1 MPRKRKDF
9 GEAPV
14 DGDYSRDQV
23 VNKRPGCRYV
33 WALDEDIPEYRARG
47 FKRVERAA
55 DAPTPRFDEFA
66 EDGGPDYRVGK
77 NRLVLM
83 EADEERVASREKRE
97 RAVFNAQ
104 LAQLQKR
111 TRRGEVFDERGVN
124 VLGEVSQSIST

>member
-66 EDGGPDYRVGK
+66 EEGGTLVFL
-77 NRLVLM
+77 NR
-83 EADEERVASREKRE
+83 ASAFAIEQFKLPVRDIT
-97 RAVFNAQ
+97 AG
-104 LAQLQKR
+104 LKR
-111 TRRGEVFDERGVN
+111 TELFTPGT
-124 VLGEVSQSIST
+124 STQDIIRFVRDNIRATV